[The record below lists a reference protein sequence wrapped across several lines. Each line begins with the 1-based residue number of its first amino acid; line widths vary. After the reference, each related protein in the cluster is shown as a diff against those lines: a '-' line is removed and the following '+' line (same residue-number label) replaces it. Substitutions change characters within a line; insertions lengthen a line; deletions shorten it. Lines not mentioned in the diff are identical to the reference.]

1 MKELEKVRKE
11 IKAVLIE
18 GEQNN
23 EAFHWLVDKLGMI
36 RMYEQGLPIH
46 MVLGIIDEWME
57 DVEERNRV
65 KALEGFDESHIQM
78 PTQMPKQNGT
88 HETTRM
94 DINSVPMVRV
104 HWVDARDTET
114 GWLDIKDII
123 KAPLANC
130 MA

>member
-65 KALEGFDESHIQM
+65 KALEGFDERHIQK
-78 PTQMPKQNGT
+78 TYASVQ
-88 HETTRM
+88 TR
-94 DINSVPMVRV
+94 
-104 HWVDARDTET
+104 WDTR
-114 GWLDIKDII
+114 
-123 KAPLANC
+123 NN
-130 MA
+130 